1 MALVD
6 AGIGDVALLR
16 PKAETDALGDA
27 GEHGGLR
34 RADGAI
40 ENPYA
45 AEMALPQPRDE
56 QKLVETAAQLRAGIA
71 EINRLGDARLRRQQ
85 LFGAAR
91 RRRQE
96 RHLAARRYGGDGS
109 DKRQMP
115 DDVADAPF
123 DLDDRARRHIDCRVK
138 GCDMALLGEAEAT
151 GH

>member
-6 AGIGDVALLR
+6 AGIGDEALLR
-16 PKAETDALGDA
+16 PEAETDALGDA
-27 GEHGGLR
+27 GELGGER

-40 ENPYA
+40 ENPYLAETA
-45 AEMALPQPRDE
+45 APQPRDE
-56 QKLVETAAQLRAGIA
+56 QELVEPAAQLRAGML
-71 EINRLGDARLRRQQ
+71 EINRLGDARLGRQQ
-85 LFGAAR
+85 LLCAAR

-96 RHLAARRYGGDGS
+96 RHLAARRYGGDGP

-138 GCDMALLGEAEAT
+138 GCDMPL
-151 GH
+151 